1 MPWRCMRVFTPRAL
15 FPPPRPAEYMAKLA
29 RIRKTMATA
38 ESTIVR
44 VSHASAAL
52 RQRLEEKDRERAAK
66 RVADASA
73 FSSVASR

>member
-1 MPWRCMRVFTPRAL
+1 
-15 FPPPRPAEYMAKLA
+15 MAKLA